1 MPDVLARSIPTRT
14 ACEGDSG
21 FGSELLK
28 DLPAYRKYH
37 PQ

>member
-14 ACEGDSG
+14 GCEGDAG
-21 FGSELLK
+21 FGRDLFK

-37 PQ
+37 PR